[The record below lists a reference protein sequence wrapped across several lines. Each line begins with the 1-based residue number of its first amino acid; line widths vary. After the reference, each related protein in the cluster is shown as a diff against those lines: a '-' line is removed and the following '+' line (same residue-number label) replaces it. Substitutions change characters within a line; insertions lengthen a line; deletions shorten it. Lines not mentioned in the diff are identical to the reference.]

1 MVEAE
6 LSKILIDESKP
17 EQIIV
22 LREKGGERILPI
34 VIGINEAF
42 AIRVKLSGFNPPRPL
57 THDLVVSIL
66 SNLEVAVKKVIIDNL
81 EGGTFFAKI
90 IVEDKN
96 RETKVIDARPSD
108 AVAIAVRMGVPIFIE
123 EKVFEKVKTL

>member
-123 EKVFEKVKTL
+123 EEVFEKVKTL